1 MGMFNLKLYI
11 KWYKIYRE
19 LRVLNYKIK
28 KFNIDND
35 LFVFVFWL
43 FYCR

>member
-1 MGMFNLKLYI
+1 MGMFNIMLNI

-19 LRVLNYKIK
+19 FRVLNYKIK

-35 LFVFVFWL
+35 LFVFVFWW